1 LKLLLKIVVALC
13 VVGVLE
19 LVLNYSYGQ
28 KPMEAMERPQQRK
41 LYVHNDQSESP
52 MAGDQ
57 GVHHPDLDTRADLL
71 GVEQDFMRGPT
82 NFNDP
87 GYRDLPNAAQMQV
100 SPAP

>member
-1 LKLLLKIVVALC
+1 LKLLLKIVVALG
-13 VVGVLE
+13 VVGILE
-19 LVLNYSYGQ
+19 LALNYSYGQ

-41 LYVHNDQSESP
+41 AYVHNESP

-57 GVHHPDLDTRADLL
+57 GVHHHDLDSRADLL

-82 NFNDP
+82 NFSDP